1 MSSKYKFD
9 ITYVFGAGRKAKL
22 SSDEDFGKEFFYGYP
37 YFKNKNFSMNIIET
51 VGRKRPY
58 IISFLISLLDTVL
71 SKGTK
76 LTFYMINLLTKNN
89 LSEIYSSKNVVSSNH
104 GIGMTCFPFIRLFKF
119 FKNINFIVI
128 NSGLFAMKK
137 SYFIVRILRKIVMS
151 LFLNTVDII
160 IFTSRS
166 EFNFAKERYPKFN
179 DKFFCHPFCLDLDF
193 WKPKKEIN
201 NLNKEG
207 ILFIGSN
214 GHRDFDLVIEIA
226 NKLQN
231 IPFTFITKV
240 IKDSDVKSQNVNNIL
255 GDWNA
260 SYLSDPEIR
269 NYYENSR
276 LVILPINNTLVS
288 SGQSAGLQAAS
299 VGTTVLTTRTIG
311 FWDYD
316 KYKDSENIIFVEDNK
331 LDLWVDKINEV
342 YENQSLL
349 NKISSNSIKL
359 VREEYDLSKFHLNL
373 QKYLKL

>member
-37 YFKNKNFSMNIIET
+37 YFKNENYSMNIIET

-76 LTFYMINLLTKNN
+76 LTFYMTNLLTKNN
-89 LSEIYSSKNVVSSNH
+89 LLEIYRSRNVVSSNH
-104 GIGMTCFPFIRLFKF
+104 GIGMTCFPFIKLFKL

-137 SYFIVRILRKIVMS
+137 SYLIVRILRKIVMT

-166 EFNFAKERYPKFN
+166 EFNFAKKQYPKFN
-179 DKFFCHPFCLDLDF
+179 DKFICQPFCLDLDF
-193 WKPKKEIN
+193 WKPKKEIKN
-201 NLNKEG
+201 HDKEG

-214 GHRDFDLVIEIA
+214 GHRDFNLVIEIA
-226 NKLQN
+226 NNLRN

-240 IKDSDVKSQNVNNIL
+240 IKDSDIKSQNVNNIL

-260 SYLSDPEIR
+260 SYLSDPEIK
-269 NYYENSR
+269 NFYENSR

-316 KYKDSENIIFVEDNK
+316 KYKDSKNIIFVEGNE

-359 VREEYDLSKFHLNL
+359 VREEYDLNKFNL
-373 QKYLKL
+373 DLKKYLKL